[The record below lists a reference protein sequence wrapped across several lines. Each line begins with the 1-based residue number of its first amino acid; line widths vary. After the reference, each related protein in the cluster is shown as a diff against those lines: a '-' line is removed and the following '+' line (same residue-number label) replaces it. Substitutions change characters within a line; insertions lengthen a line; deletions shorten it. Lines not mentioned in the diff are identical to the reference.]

1 MSPTLP
7 FPARTT
13 DPDTS
18 QKAAAL
24 PRVTLREQVRC
35 ALTVH
40 PEGLTDHEITA
51 YLGLPDRRKPS
62 VAKRRQEAGAIDTG
76 LRRRSLDGCLCVVWA
91 LEVES

>member
-1 MSPTLP
+1 VNAPALP

-18 QKAAAL
+18 QSAAAL

-40 PEGLTDHEITA
+40 PSGLTDWEITA
-51 YLGLPDRRKPS
+51 YLGLPDRRKAS
-62 VAKRRQEAGAIDTG
+62 VGKRRQELGAIDTG
-76 LRRRSLDGCLCVVWA
+76 LRRRSIDGQPCIVWR
-91 LEVES
+91 LS